1 MNSDLNLIMPVG
13 APLPLTPSKGARQQ
27 PAKLGSGYSFQDAVR
42 KEMEVNQG
50 VKISAHAEKRLQER
64 NITLAPKDLEK
75 INTALGQA
83 ASKGSRESLIIY
95 DGLALITNVRNKT
108 IVTAIDNLSNASQ
121 VFTNIDSAVIV
132 GA

>member
-1 MNSDLNLIMPVG
+1 MSSDINLLMPVG
-13 APLPLTPSKGARQQ
+13 APLPVTPSGGVRQQ
-27 PAKLGSGYSFQDAVR
+27 PAKQKNGYSFQDAVR
-42 KEMEVNQG
+42 KEMEGSQG
-50 VKISAHAEKRLQER
+50 VKLSAHAEKRLQER

-75 INTALGQA
+75 IGVALGQA

-108 IVTAIDNLSNASQ
+108 IVTAIDSQGGESQ

-132 GA
+132 G